1 MIERR
6 IAERRSPKT
15 WVPLAADRAYNP
27 TLPRENE
34 LTMVL
39 PLGDLQRTQIVPYVT
54 YTLIAINV
62 LAFLLQQQQGDEF
75 TLAFA
80 ATPYEITHNEDLAQ
94 PVEKVVPV
102 LVRDPFGGVHRE
114 ERTLSRPHS
123 PCPIPIRL
131 TLLTSMFLHG
141 SWMHL
146 LGNMLYLWIVGDNVE
161 EVLGSVRYLICY
173 LACGLVGSLAQ
184 IVVNPDSL
192 TPTLGASGAIAG
204 MMGAYVIWF
213 PHHQIRVLLF
223 RFITVLPA
231 VIVIGG
237 WIALQIWLGAG
248 SLGKTGDSGG
258 VAYLAHVGGAIT
270 GIFVALLFL
279 EDARYVKARN
289 AAAEGWSVYEQPE

>member
-1 MIERR
+1 
-6 IAERRSPKT
+6 
-15 WVPLAADRAYNP
+15 
-27 TLPRENE
+27 
-34 LTMVL
+34 MVL

-54 YTLIAINV
+54 YTLIAMNV
-62 LAFLLQQQQGDEF
+62 LVFLVQQQNGDEF

-80 ATPYEITHNEDLAQ
+80 ATPYEITHDEDLTQ
-94 PVEKVVPV
+94 PVDTEVAV

-114 ERTLSRPHS
+114 RRILARPHY
-123 PCPIPIRL
+123 PCPIPVRF
-131 TLLTSMFLHG
+131 TLLTSMFLHAN
-141 SWMHL
+141 WMHL

-161 EVLGSVRYLICY
+161 EVLGSIRYLICY

-184 IVVNPDSL
+184 ILANPDSI

-213 PHHQIRVLLF
+213 PHHQIRVLVF

-231 VIVIGG
+231 IIVIGG

-248 SLGKTGDSGG
+248 SFGRGGDHGG

-270 GIFVALLFL
+270 GIIVAFLFL
-279 EDARYVKARN
+279 GDARYVKARN
-289 AAAEGWSVYEQPE
+289 AAAEGWTVYEQPD

>member
-1 MIERR
+1 
-6 IAERRSPKT
+6 
-15 WVPLAADRAYNP
+15 
-27 TLPRENE
+27 
-34 LTMVL
+34 MVL
-39 PLGDLQRTQIVPYVT
+39 PLGDLHKTQIVPVVT

-62 LAFLLQQQQGDEF
+62 LVFLVQQQKGDEF
-75 TLAFA
+75 TLAYA
-80 ATPYEITHNEDLAQ
+80 ATPYEITHNEDLDQ
-94 PVEKVVPV
+94 PIVKMVPV
-102 LVRDPFGGVHRE
+102 VVRDPFGRGVHLE
-114 ERTLSRPHS
+114 QRPHARPQV
-123 PCPIPIRL
+123 PCPIPVRW

-161 EVLGSVRYLICY
+161 EVLGSFRFLIVY
-173 LACGLVGSLAQ
+173 FACGLVGALAQ
-184 IVVNPDSL
+184 IAVDPDSI

-204 MMGAYVIWF
+204 IMGAYVVWF

-248 SLGKTGDSGG
+248 SIGRGNERGG

-270 GIFVALLFL
+270 GIVVAFLFYD
-279 EDARYVKARN
+279 DARYIKDRN
-289 AAAEGWSVYEQPE
+289 SATEGWAVYEGPE